1 MTAIQH
7 GMPGEWAKV
16 RGTVLSLWPLFL
28 CFIALGAFGAAL
40 ISFFQFLISRRDKKK
55 ENESEE
61 RKALRYIMLYIIQ
74 ERAKELI
81 LDGEATT
88 DDVRS
93 LREWHEVYHKGLGGN
108 GDADKLMQAVDKL
121 PMKFD

>member
-1 MTAIQH
+1 M
-7 GMPGEWAKV
+7 EWV
-16 RGTVLSLWPLFL
+16 STLIG
-28 CFIALGAFGAAL
+28 GAFGAAVF
-40 ISFFQFLISRRDKKK
+40 SFIQFLIARRDKKK
-55 ENESEE
+55 ETESEE

-81 LDGEATT
+81 SDGKATM

-121 PMKFD
+121 PLDF

>member
-1 MTAIQH
+1 M
-7 GMPGEWAKV
+7 EWV
-16 RGTVLSLWPLFL
+16 IGLLG
-28 CFIALGAFGAAL
+28 GAFGAAL
-40 ISFFQFLISRRDKKK
+40 ISFFQFLITRKDQQK
-55 ENESEE
+55 ENDSEE

-81 LDGEATT
+81 SDGKATM

-108 GDADKLMQAVDKL
+108 GDADKLMKAVDGL
-121 PMKFD
+121 PMVFD

>member
-1 MTAIQH
+1 M
-7 GMPGEWAKV
+7 EWTI
-16 RGTVLSLWPLFL
+16 GLLG
-28 CFIALGAFGAAL
+28 GAFGAAL

-55 ENESEE
+55 ESESEE

-81 LDGEATT
+81 SDGKATM

-108 GDADKLMQAVDKL
+108 GDADKLMKAVDQL